1 MNESRAVAA
10 YLASKYGKEGASLYP
25 GDVETRV
32 RVDQRLYFDM
42 GTFYKVRS
50 HLLLTT
56 VSFKKC
62 WSSVIIVQIEVHRSR
77 GKAPFGPRKV

>member
-25 GDVETRV
+25 GDAETRV

-42 GTFYKVRS
+42 GTFYKGRR
-50 HLLLTT
+50 HLLTACLQLTA
-56 VSFKKC
+56 SNNC
-62 WSSVIIVQIEVHRSR
+62 HARSVGLQ
-77 GKAPFGPRKV
+77 

>member
-25 GDVETRV
+25 GDAETRV

-56 VSFKKC
+56 VMQEVLV
-62 WSSVIIVQIEVHRSR
+62 SSDYCIDLGTRSR
-77 GKAPFGPRKV
+77 KKDSWT

>member
-25 GDVETRV
+25 GDAETRV

-42 GTFYKVRS
+42 GTFYKVRR
-50 HLLLTT
+50 HNLLLLTT
-56 VSFKKC
+56 VMQEVL
-62 WSSVIIVQIEVHRSR
+62 VISDYCID
-77 GKAPFGPRKV
+77 GGT

>member
-50 HLLLTT
+50 HLLVYNLLLLTT
-56 VSFKKC
+56 VMQEAL
-62 WSSVIIVQIEVHRSR
+62 V
-77 GKAPFGPRKV
+77 FGDNCID

>member
-42 GTFYKVRS
+42 GTFYKVRR
-50 HLLLTT
+50 HLLLGYNLLLLTT
-56 VSFKKC
+56 
-62 WSSVIIVQIEVHRSR
+62 IMQEVLV
-77 GKAPFGPRKV
+77 FGDYCMD

>member
-50 HLLLTT
+50 HLLVYNLLPLTT
-56 VSFKKC
+56 VM
-62 WSSVIIVQIEVHRSR
+62 QEVLVFSDYCTD
-77 GKAPFGPRKV
+77 

>member
-25 GDVETRV
+25 GDAETRV

-42 GTFYKVRS
+42 GTFYKVRR
-50 HLLLTT
+50 HLLGYNLLPLTT
-56 VSFKKC
+56 VM
-62 WSSVIIVQIEVHRSR
+62 QEVLV
-77 GKAPFGPRKV
+77 FGDYCKD

>member
-25 GDVETRV
+25 GDAETRV

-42 GTFYKVRS
+42 GTFYKVRR
-50 HLLLTT
+50 HLLVYNLLLLTT
-56 VSFKKC
+56 VM
-62 WSSVIIVQIEVHRSR
+62 QEVLVVSDYCID
-77 GKAPFGPRKV
+77 GGT

>member
-25 GDVETRV
+25 GDAETRV

-50 HLLLTT
+50 HLLVYNLLLLTT
-56 VSFKKC
+56 VM
-62 WSSVIIVQIEVHRSR
+62 QEVLVFSDYCID
-77 GKAPFGPRKV
+77 

>member
-42 GTFYKVRS
+42 GTFYKVRRLFLVNNL
-50 HLLLTT
+50 LLLTR
-56 VSFKKC
+56 VDAVVMGS
-62 WSSVIIVQIEVHRSR
+62 
-77 GKAPFGPRKV
+77 

>member
-10 YLASKYGKEGASLYP
+10 CLASKYGKEGASLYP

-42 GTFYKVRS
+42 GTFYKVRR
-50 HLLLTT
+50 LLLVNNLQLLTR
-56 VSFKKC
+56 VDAVVMGS
-62 WSSVIIVQIEVHRSR
+62 
-77 GKAPFGPRKV
+77 

>member
-25 GDVETRV
+25 GDAETRV

-42 GTFYKVRS
+42 GTFYKVRR
-50 HLLLTT
+50 HLLVYNLLLLTT
-56 VSFKKC
+56 VM
-62 WSSVIIVQIEVHRSR
+62 QEVLV
-77 GKAPFGPRKV
+77 FGDYCMD

>member
-42 GTFYKVRS
+42 GTFYKVSS
-50 HLLLTT
+50 HLLVYNLLPLTT
-56 VSFKKC
+56 VMQEVLVFTDFC
-62 WSSVIIVQIEVHRSR
+62 IV
-77 GKAPFGPRKV
+77 

>member
-25 GDVETRV
+25 GDAETRV

-42 GTFYKVRS
+42 GTFYKVRR
-50 HLLLTT
+50 HRHGYNLLLLTT
-56 VSFKKC
+56 AM
-62 WSSVIIVQIEVHRSR
+62 QEVLVFSDYCID
-77 GKAPFGPRKV
+77 